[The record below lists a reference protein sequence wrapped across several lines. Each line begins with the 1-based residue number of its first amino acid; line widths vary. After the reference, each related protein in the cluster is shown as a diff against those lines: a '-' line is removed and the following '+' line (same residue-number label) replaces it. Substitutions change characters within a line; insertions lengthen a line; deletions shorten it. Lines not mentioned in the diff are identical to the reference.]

1 MLPRLQH
8 LLAETVGTQ
17 RRHIVNGQSGRIDLT
32 GNINGGI
39 QRVAAEA
46 ALNISAFLRQLNH
59 AFANHGNL
67 FRHSREPDL

>member
-17 RRHIVNGQSGRIDLT
+17 RRHIVNGQAAAGEIDLT

-67 FRHSREPDL
+67 F